1 MGNPSI
7 DAVVARLAAL
17 PEYSAKF
24 QQVFGGPVTSARIGK
39 AIAAFERTLVSGDS
53 PFDRYT
59 TGNRDALSDSA
70 RQGMLL
76 FNGKARCTVCHT
88 FAGVF
93 AVNQSFPFFTDQMYH
108 NTGLAVNEPGF
119 ESLARKGAALAR
131 RGADKEELNRLAAEP
146 GAGALG
152 RFLVTGNVMDIGA
165 FKTPSLRDV
174 ELTAPY
180 FHDGSAKTLDE
191 VVRFYVRGG
200 SSNPYRD
207 WQLEPVRLS
216 EQERTD
222 LVEFLRSL
230 TSAGI

>member
-1 MGNPSI
+1 FEGKFPANPS
-7 DAVVARLAAL
+7 L
-17 PEYSAKF
+17 PF
-24 QQVFGGPVTSARIGK
+24 V
-39 AIAAFERTLVSGDS
+39 
-53 PFDRYT
+53 
-59 TGNRDALSDSA
+59 
-70 RQGMLL
+70 
-76 FNGKARCTVCHT
+76 
-88 FAGVF
+88 
-93 AVNQSFPFFTDQMYH
+93 TDQMYH

-119 ESLARKGAALAR
+119 DSLAR
-131 RGADKEELNRLAAEP
+131 RGAALAKSGAGKAELNRLAAEP

-174 ELTAPY
+174 ELTGPS
-180 FHDGSAKTLDE
+180 FHDGSAKTVDE
-191 VVRFYVRGG
+191 VVRFYVKGG

-230 TSAGI
+230 TSDGIKRLVEAEAQKHLP